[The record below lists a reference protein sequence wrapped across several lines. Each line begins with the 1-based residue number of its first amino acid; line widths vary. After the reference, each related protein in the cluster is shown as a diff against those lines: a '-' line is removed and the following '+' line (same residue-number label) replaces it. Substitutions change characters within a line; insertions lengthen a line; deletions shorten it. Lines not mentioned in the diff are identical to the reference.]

1 MKKCKMLLIIL
12 AALIL
17 AGCNGS
23 KIVDERGETESVT
36 AAEKTTTDKDP
47 DAAVEAEFY
56 DDARGGISV
65 ECMEMVDGELKYG
78 IVDSE
83 MGISVTDG
91 EVKLRVK
98 ISGEYSF
105 EGQLLNNENTYNLY
119 LYHNG
124 NLHKFNY
131 EDSDTYMYTKKVKNG
146 EDLNMEI
153 SFKTADEITS
163 YKIFCIVYNDKDML
177 GENAEHNREYNL
189 NSQGLYIYCQDF
201 VLDLSENTQLDN
213 EKEGFE
219 VIEAEDGAAAI
230 LKVQSEKPDILL
242 LDIMMPVLDGIEV
255 CKQVRK
261 MSDLPIIMVTAK
273 DDDDDRIAGLEIGAD
288 DYITK
293 PFNSREVVARVKAVL
308 RRAGTQEKKG
318 EVSRITYPGL
328 IIDMDQYQVT
338 AFGNKMTFTT
348 KEMELLWCLAS
359 NPGKAFSRNQLLET
373 IWGYS
378 YYGDTRTVDTHIK
391 RIRQKL
397 NIPPDS
403 KWDITTIWGVGYKF
417 ELKDE

>member
-1 MKKCKMLLIIL
+1 MNNEKTILVIEDEKGIRNFIHNALTTNGYKTIL
-12 AALIL
+12 AE
-17 AGCNGS
+17 NG
-23 KIVDERGETESVT
+23 KNART
-36 AAEKTTTDKDP
+36 AFLSQCPDLVLLDLGLP
-47 DAAVEAEFY
+47 DADGLTLLQEFRQWNATPVLIVS
-56 DDARGGISV
+56 AR
-65 ECMEMVDGELKYG
+65 
-78 IVDSE
+78 
-83 MGISVTDG
+83 
-91 EVKLRVK
+91 
-98 ISGEYSF
+98 
-105 EGQLLNNENTYNLY
+105 
-119 LYHNG
+119 
-124 NLHKFNY
+124 
-131 EDSDTYMYTKKVKNG
+131 
-146 EDLNMEI
+146 
-153 SFKTADEITS
+153 
-163 YKIFCIVYNDKDML
+163 DK
-177 GENAEHNREYNL
+177 E
-189 NSQGLYIYCQDF
+189 
-201 VLDLSENTQLDN
+201 
-213 EKEGFE
+213 
-219 VIEAEDGAAAI
+219 
-230 LKVQSEKPDILL
+230 SEKVSA
-242 LDIMMPVLDGIEV
+242 LDM
-255 CKQVRK
+255 
-261 MSDLPIIMVTAK
+261 
-273 DDDDDRIAGLEIGAD
+273 GAD

>member
-1 MKKCKMLLIIL
+1 MAKQKILIADDEAQIREIL
-12 AALIL
+12 
-17 AGCNGS
+17 
-23 KIVDERGETESVT
+23 R
-36 AAEKTTTDKDP
+36 
-47 DAAVEAEFY
+47 
-56 DDARGGISV
+56 
-65 ECMEMVDGELKYG
+65 
-78 IVDSE
+78 
-83 MGISVTDG
+83 
-91 EVKLRVK
+91 
-98 ISGEYSF
+98 
-105 EGQLLNNENTYNLY
+105 
-119 LYHNG
+119 
-124 NLHKFNY
+124 
-131 EDSDTYMYTKKVKNG
+131 
-146 EDLNMEI
+146 
-153 SFKTADEITS
+153 
-163 YKIFCIVYNDKDML
+163 
-177 GENAEHNREYNL
+177 
-189 NSQGLYIYCQDF
+189 IYF
-201 VLDLSENTQLDN
+201 

-230 LKVQSEKPDILL
+230 LKVQSEK
-242 LDIMMPVLDGIEV
+242 
-255 CKQVRK
+255 VRK

>member
-1 MKKCKMLLIIL
+1 MTKQKILIADDEAQIREIL
-12 AALIL
+12 
-17 AGCNGS
+17 
-23 KIVDERGETESVT
+23 R
-36 AAEKTTTDKDP
+36 
-47 DAAVEAEFY
+47 
-56 DDARGGISV
+56 
-65 ECMEMVDGELKYG
+65 
-78 IVDSE
+78 
-83 MGISVTDG
+83 
-91 EVKLRVK
+91 
-98 ISGEYSF
+98 
-105 EGQLLNNENTYNLY
+105 
-119 LYHNG
+119 
-124 NLHKFNY
+124 
-131 EDSDTYMYTKKVKNG
+131 
-146 EDLNMEI
+146 
-153 SFKTADEITS
+153 
-163 YKIFCIVYNDKDML
+163 
-177 GENAEHNREYNL
+177 
-189 NSQGLYIYCQDF
+189 IYF
-201 VLDLSENTQLDN
+201 
-213 EKEGFE
+213 EKEDFD
-219 VIEAEDGAAAI
+219 VIEAADGAEAI

-261 MSDLPIIMVTAK
+261 MSELPIIMVTAK

-308 RRAGTQEKKG
+308 RRTGNQEKGDKL
-318 EVSRITYPGL
+318 SRISYPGL
-328 IIDMDQYQVT
+328 IIDMEQYQVN

-417 ELKDE
+417 ELKDK